1 MIRYPSTVATA
12 GCHSNKAE
20 VSVTLTAVRPWGLSK
35 AGGHKEKAQDKYS
48 FRYQNLKFKSVEL
61 EK

>member
-12 GCHSNKAE
+12 GCHSNRAA

-35 AGGHKEKAQDKYS
+35 AGGHKQKTEDEYS
-48 FRYQNLKFKSVEL
+48 FRDQNLKLESVKL